1 MNTLIVLAHPDS
13 RSLNASLARHA
24 AATLERAGHSVQ
36 LIDLY
41 RAGWSAVFDRGDF
54 LQLAEDE
61 RLRPVEASRVAYATG
76 RQAPELVAEQDRLR
90 WADLLIL
97 QFPLWWFSMPAI
109 LKGWFERVYAYGFGY
124 GVGEHSE
131 THWGDRYGEG
141 MLAGKRAML
150 SVTVGG
156 WASHYGPR
164 GVNGPMEDLL
174 FPINH
179 GMLFFPGF
187 DVLRPFLVYR
197 ADKLDAAGFEV
208 AASALERR
216 LATIMSEPPIP
227 YRRQNHGDYHI
238 PSLELRADLGKERSG
253 FALHVD
259 DAT

>member
-1 MNTLIVLAHPDS
+1 MNTLIVLAHPDPH
-13 RSLNASLARHA
+13 SLNAALARHA

-36 LIDLY
+36 ITDLY
-41 RAGWSAVFDRGDF
+41 RAGWSAVLDRGDF
-54 LQLAEDE
+54 PQLAKDE

-76 RQAPELVAEQDRLR
+76 CQPPDVTAEQARLR

-97 QFPLWWFSMPAI
+97 QFPMWWFTMPAI
-109 LKGWFERVYAYGFGY
+109 LKGWFERVYAYGFAY

-141 MLAGKRAML
+141 MLVGKRAML

-164 GVNGPMEDLL
+164 GVNGPIDDLL

-179 GMLFFPGF
+179 GMLFYPGF
-187 DVLRPFLVYR
+187 DVLRPFVVYR
-197 ADKLDAAGFEV
+197 ADKLDAAGFD
-208 AASALERR
+208 AATSTLGRR

-227 YRRQNHGDYHI
+227 YRRQNHGDYNI
-238 PSLELRADLGKERSG
+238 PSLELRAGLGTGRSS

-259 DAT
+259 DAD